1 MKNILILAKMHR
13 FQKQVSTNRFHFLNF
28 LNSKPNIKVIDDLP
42 NLDINQIIQQ
52 LMTQNWEVSIIVN
65 YCVSC
70 RQYFGEIEIKN
81 ISRIKIPKILYMED
95 YQSING
101 IKKLVHKYRFSKVLI
116 GARHPRIQ
124 NEMLISLPN
133 HVRISEYEHYIDT
146 TVFKDYDL
154 KKKYDILMYG
164 NISGKYYPLRK
175 RLFKLLQIIRPYC
188 RIKMISN
195 PEDYK
200 LNGTEKTYIGKDL
213 AMLINQSYF
222 TIGCAGRSTFGKQYE
237 ELPSMVGG
245 PHASRQRIKI
255 AMKMP
260 QNKAH
265 IYDMFVKKYFEIPL
279 CNSII
284 IGDIPNGYKRLFNPS
299 NIVLITNNM
308 TDKQILLT
316 IRRAFKEKTR
326 LFEATNNLAS
336 KIRQIYNYESGYQ
349 TLCTKI

>member
-52 LMTQNWEVSIIVN
+52 LITQNWIVSIIVN

-81 ISRIKIPKILYMED
+81 ISRTKIPKILYMED

-101 IKKLVHKYRFSKVLI
+101 IKKLVRKYRFSKVLI

-124 NEMLISLPN
+124 NEMRLSLPN

-146 TVFKDYDL
+146 NVFKDYDL

-188 RIKMISN
+188 RIKIISN

-237 ELPSMVGG
+237 ELPNVVGSI
-245 PHASRQRIKI
+245 ANKQRIKI

-316 IRRAFKEKTR
+316 IRQAFKEKTR
-326 LFEATNNLAS
+326 LLEATNNLAN
-336 KIRQIYNYESGYQ
+336 KIRKIYNYESGYH
-349 TLCTKI
+349 TLCAKI